1 MRFVIVSP
9 KSKSDNYD
17 SARLKHLMHVFDKNL
32 NSALY
37 QIKYWNYVQ
46 VQVSVQVFTGT
57 EHNHRFYQSCCQRL
71 YFFYRIRLK
80 LS

>member
-9 KSKSDNYD
+9 KPKSDNYD

-37 QIKYWNYVQ
+37 QIKYWNFLCRFSLVQ
-46 VQVSVQVFTGT
+46 STIIVFISLAVNAFIFFT
-57 EHNHRFYQSCCQRL
+57 EL
-71 YFFYRIRLK
+71 G
-80 LS
+80 